1 MTTFL
6 RTNPAN
12 YVATAVDYT
21 LDATDRFV
29 AVTSA
34 LGRTITLPPADE
46 VAPFEPIIICDEVNA
61 AGVNAITVAPDGT
74 DTINGVN
81 AAVEIHVNGG
91 SLVLYV
97 NSSGQWTATAH
108 SGALDPSGYNTI
120 IATADEDV
128 TNAQNT
134 DHTEFQ
140 FAVVASRRYLI
151 DVEMMIS
158 GNNTTGDFEFRF
170 AVAAGTMDGG
180 GHYQSLGASL
190 AIANTAITASAAA
203 NTADLPV
210 GTSNNLAV
218 PIAVRAQFAFVPSN
232 TTTLK
237 LQFGNNAAA
246 AGRTSRIIKG
256 SVLRWKEAA

>member
-6 RTNPAN
+6 RTNPTN
-12 YVATAVDYT
+12 YVTTAVDYT
-21 LDATDRFV
+21 LDATDRVV

-140 FAVVASRRYLI
+140 FAVVANRRYLVE
-151 DVEMMIS
+151 VEMAIS
-158 GNNTTGDFEFRF
+158 GNNATGDFEWRF
-170 AVAAGTMDGG
+170 AVAAGTMSGG
-180 GHYQSLGASL
+180 GTTQSLSTAL
-190 AIANTAITASAAA
+190 AVQNVAVTANAAA
-203 NTADLPV
+203 NTADLSV
-210 GTSNNLAV
+210 GTQADLAV
-218 PIAVRAQFAFVPSN
+218 PIAVRALFAFVPSN
-232 TTTLK
+232 TTTFK
-237 LQFGNNAAA
+237 LQFGNNSAA

-256 SVLRWKEAA
+256 SVVRWKEAS